1 MRRFTRHLIIAAA
14 ALPLLAT
21 AAAAQAQ
28 SSAWPTKP
36 ITVVVPYAAG
46 GPTDTVAR
54 LTALGLS
61 RQLNNHSVV
70 VENATGA
77 GGTIGANRVATAE
90 PDGHTL
96 LVHHVGIST
105 AATLYRKLPYDTR
118 TAFAPIAVL
127 TDSAMTI
134 IAREDFP
141 PNTLPELVQYLQ
153 QQKDKVSY
161 GNAGIGAASHLC
173 GMLMMSAMNVQLNTV
188 SYRGNAPVMQDLL
201 GKTLDMTCDQATNTT
216 GQIKAKK
223 VKAYAITTKQ
233 RIADLPDLPTAD
245 ESGLKGFE
253 VNVWHAL
260 YAPKGTPEAVVQRL
274 AAAARGA
281 LKDAEIVKRFAEINT
296 TTANDERAS
305 PAGLARTLNS
315 EIDKWAPLIKAAGQY
330 AD

>member
-1 MRRFTRHLIIAAA
+1 MRHLMLAAA
-14 ALPLLAT
+14 MLPFLAIGPAL
-21 AAAAQAQ
+21 AQT
-28 SSAWPTKP
+28 WPSKP
-36 ITVVVPYAAG
+36 ITVIVPYAAG

-141 PNTLPELVQYLQ
+141 PNTLPELVKYLQ

-223 VKAYAITTKQ
+223 VKAYAITTKE

-245 ESGLKGFE
+245 EAGLKGFE

-260 YAPKGTPEAVVQRL
+260 YAPKGTPDAVVQRL
-274 AAAARGA
+274 AQAARGA

>member
-1 MRRFTRHLIIAAA
+1 MRHLMLAAA
-14 ALPLLAT
+14 MLPFLAIGPAL
-21 AAAAQAQ
+21 AQT
-28 SSAWPTKP
+28 WPSKP
-36 ITVVVPYAAG
+36 ITVIVPYAAG

-141 PNTLPELVQYLQ
+141 PNTLPELVTYLQ

-223 VKAYAITTKQ
+223 VKAYAITTKE
-233 RIADLPDLPTAD
+233 RIADLPDLPDLPTAD
-245 ESGLKGFE
+245 EAGLKGFE

-260 YAPKGTPEAVVQRL
+260 YAPKGTPDAVVQRL

>member
-1 MRRFTRHLIIAAA
+1 MRSIAFA
-14 ALPLLAT
+14 AT
-21 AAAAQAQ
+21 AALLAAGISGHAAAQN
-28 SSAWPTKP
+28 WPTKP

-61 RQLNNHSVV
+61 RQLNNHTVV

-105 AATLYRKLPYDTR
+105 AATLYRKLPYDTK
-118 TAFAPIAVL
+118 TAFAPIALL

-141 PNTLPELVQYLQ
+141 PNTLPELISYLR
-153 QQKDKVSY
+153 QQKEKVSY

-173 GMLMMSAMNVQLNTV
+173 GMLMMSAMDVQLNTV
-188 SYRGNAPVMQDLL
+188 GYRGNAPIMQDLL
-201 GKTLDMTCDQATNTT
+201 GKQLDMTCDQATNTT

-223 VKAYAITTKQ
+223 VKAYAITTKE

-260 YAPKGTPEAVVQRL
+260 YAPKGTPDAVVQRL

-296 TTANDERAS
+296 TPASEARAT
-305 PAGLARTLNS
+305 PAALKAHLEA
-315 EIDKWAPLIKAAGQY
+315 EIAKWAPLINKAGQY

>member
-1 MRRFTRHLIIAAA
+1 MRHLMLAAA
-14 ALPLLAT
+14 MLPFLAIGPAL
-21 AAAAQAQ
+21 AQT
-28 SSAWPTKP
+28 WPSKP
-36 ITVVVPYAAG
+36 ITVIVPYAAG

-105 AATLYRKLPYDTR
+105 AATPYRKLPYDTR

-141 PNTLPELVQYLQ
+141 PNTLPELVTYLQ

-223 VKAYAITTKQ
+223 VKAYAITTKE

-245 ESGLKGFE
+245 EAGLKGFE

-260 YAPKGTPEAVVQRL
+260 YAPKGTPDAVVQRL

>member
-1 MRRFTRHLIIAAA
+1 MRHLIIAAA
-14 ALPLLAT
+14 LLPAL
-21 AAAAQAQ
+21 AAAPALAQ
-28 SSAWPTKP
+28 SWPSKP
-36 ITVVVPYAAG
+36 ITVIVPYAAG

-61 RQLNNHSVV
+61 RQLNNHTVV

-105 AATLYRKLPYDTR
+105 AATLYRKLPYDTK
-118 TAFAPIAVL
+118 TAFAPIALL

-141 PNTLPELVQYLQ
+141 PNTLPELIAHL
-153 QQKDKVSY
+153 KKEGNKISY

-173 GMLMMSAMNVQLNTV
+173 GMLMMSAMDVQLNTV
-188 SYRGNAPVMQDLL
+188 GYRGNAPIMQDLL
-201 GKTLDMTCDQATNTT
+201 GKQLDMTCDQATNTT
-216 GQIKAKK
+216 GQIKARK

-233 RIADLPDLPTAD
+233 RISDLPDLPTAD
-245 ESGLKGFE
+245 EAGLKGFE

-260 YAPKGTPEAVVQRL
+260 YAPKGTPDAVVQKL

-281 LKDAEIVKRFAEINT
+281 LKDAEIVKRFADINT
-296 TTANDERAS
+296 TVASDARAT
-305 PAGLARTLNS
+305 PDALKAHLYA

>member
-1 MRRFTRHLIIAAA
+1 MKHFGRRLMLAAVLLPFIAAGS
-14 ALPLLAT
+14 AL
-21 AAAAQAQ
+21 AQA
-28 SSAWPTKP
+28 WPSKP

-61 RQLNNHSVV
+61 RQLNNHTVV

-90 PDGHTL
+90 PDGHTM

-105 AATLYRKLPYDTR
+105 AATLYRKLPYDTK
-118 TAFAPIAVL
+118 TAFAPIAIL

-134 IAREDFP
+134 IARDDFP
-141 PNTLPELVQYLQ
+141 PNTLPDLIAYLR
-153 QQKDKVSY
+153 QQKEKVSY

-173 GMLMMSAMNVQLNTV
+173 GMLMMSAMGVQLNTV
-188 SYRGNAPVMQDLL
+188 GYRGNAPIMQDIL
-201 GKTLDMTCDQATNTT
+201 GKQLDMTCDQATNTT

-223 VKAYAITTKQ
+223 VKAYAITTKE

-245 ESGLKGFE
+245 EAGLKGFE

-260 YAPKGTPEAVVQRL
+260 YAPKGTPDAIVQKL
-274 AAAARGA
+274 AAAVRGA
-281 LKDAEIVKRFAEINT
+281 LKDAEIVKRFADINT
-296 TTANDERAS
+296 TVASDARAT
-305 PAGLARTLNS
+305 PQALKAHLEA
-315 EIDKWAPLIKAAGQY
+315 EIAKWAPLINAAGQY

>member
-1 MRRFTRHLIIAAA
+1 MRRIALAANVALI
-14 ALPLLAT
+14 LLAGH
-21 AAAAQAQ
+21 AAAQP
-28 SSAWPTKP
+28 WPSKP
-36 ITVVVPYAAG
+36 ITIVVPFAAG
-46 GPTDTVAR
+46 GATDTVAR

-96 LVHHVGIST
+96 LVHHVGLST

-134 IAREDFP
+134 IARDDFP
-141 PNTLPELVQYLQ
+141 PNTMPELVRYMQ

-173 GMLMMSAMNVQLNTV
+173 GMLLMSVTNAPLNTV

-201 GKTLDMTCDQATNTT
+201 GRTLDMTCDQATNTT

-223 VKAYAITTKQ
+223 VKAYAVTT
-233 RIADLPDLPTAD
+233 RTRLADLPDLPTAD
-245 ESGLKGFE
+245 ESGLKDFE
-253 VNVWHAL
+253 VNVWHGL

-274 AAAARGA
+274 AQAARGA
-281 LKDAEIVKRFAEINT
+281 LKDAEIVRRFAEINT
-296 TTANDERAS
+296 TTANDDRAS
-305 PAGLARTLNS
+305 PTGLTATLNS
-315 EIDKWAPLIKAAGQY
+315 EIDKWAPLIRAAGQY

>member
-1 MRRFTRHLIIAAA
+1 MRHLMLAAVLLPFIAT
-14 ALPLLAT
+14 AT
-21 AAAAQAQ
+21 AAQT
-28 SSAWPTKP
+28 WPSKT

-61 RQLNNHSVV
+61 RQLNNHTVL

-118 TAFAPIAVL
+118 TAFAPVALL

-134 IAREDFP
+134 IARDDFP
-141 PNTLPELVQYLQ
+141 PNTMPELIAYLR

-173 GMLMMSAMNVQLNTV
+173 GMLMMSAMGVQLNTV
-188 SYRGNAPVMQDLL
+188 GYRGNAPIMQDIL
-201 GKTLDMTCDQATNTT
+201 GKQLDMTCDQATNTT
-216 GQIKAKK
+216 GQIKARK
-223 VKAYAITTKQ
+223 VKAYAITTKE

-260 YAPKGTPEAVVQRL
+260 YAPKGTPDAIVQKL

-281 LKDAEIVKRFAEINT
+281 LKDAEIVKRFADINT
-296 TTANDERAS
+296 TPAPDARAT
-305 PAGLARTLNS
+305 PEALAKHLNA

>member
-1 MRRFTRHLIIAAA
+1 MRHLMLAA
-14 ALPLLAT
+14 ALLPFLAP
-21 AAAAQAQ
+21 AAVAQT
-28 SSAWPTKP
+28 WPSKP
-36 ITVVVPYAAG
+36 ITVIVPYAAG

-223 VKAYAITTKQ
+223 VKAYAITTKD

-245 ESGLKGFE
+245 EAGLKGFE

-260 YAPKGTPEAVVQRL
+260 YAPKGTPDAVVQRL
-274 AAAARGA
+274 AQAARGA

>member
-1 MRRFTRHLIIAAA
+1 MRHLMIAAA
-14 ALPLLAT
+14 MLPVL
-21 AAAAQAQ
+21 AAAPALAQA
-28 SSAWPTKP
+28 WPSKP

-61 RQLNNHSVV
+61 RQLNNHTVV

-105 AATLYRKLPYDTR
+105 AATLYRKLPYDTK
-118 TAFAPIAVL
+118 TSFAPIALL

-134 IAREDFP
+134 IARDDFP
-141 PNTLPELVQYLQ
+141 PNTLPELVAHL
-153 QQKDKVSY
+153 KKEGNKVSY

-173 GMLMMSAMNVQLNTV
+173 GMLMMSAMDVQLNTV
-188 SYRGNAPVMQDLL
+188 GYRGNAPVMQDLL

-233 RIADLPDLPTAD
+233 RLADLPDLPTAD
-245 ESGLKGFE
+245 EAGLKGFE

-260 YAPKGTPEAVVQRL
+260 YAPKGTPEATVQKL
-274 AAAARGA
+274 AGAVRGL
-281 LKDAEIVKRFAEINT
+281 LKDAEIVKRFADINT
-296 TTANDERAS
+296 TVASDARAT
-305 PAGLARTLNS
+305 PAALKAHLDA
-315 EIDKWAPLIKAAGQY
+315 EIEKWAPLIKAAGQY

>member
-1 MRRFTRHLIIAAA
+1 MRLAILA
-14 ALPLLAT
+14 AT
-21 AAAAQAQ
+21 ALSLVAGHAAAQN
-28 SSAWPTKP
+28 WPSKP

-61 RQLNNHSVV
+61 RQLNNHTVV

-105 AATLYRKLPYDTR
+105 AATLYRKLPYDTK
-118 TAFAPIAVL
+118 TAFAPIALL

-134 IAREDFP
+134 IARDDFP
-141 PNTLPELVQYLQ
+141 PNTLPELVTYLK
-153 QQKDKVSY
+153 QQKEKVSY

-173 GMLMMSAMNVQLNTV
+173 GMLMMSAMGVQLNTV
-188 SYRGNAPVMQDLL
+188 GYRGNAPIMQDIL
-201 GKTLDMTCDQATNTT
+201 GKQLDMTCDQATNTT

-223 VKAYAITTKQ
+223 VKAYAITTKE
-233 RIADLPDLPTAD
+233 RLADLPDLPTAD
-245 ESGLKGFE
+245 EAGLKGFE

-260 YAPKGTPEAVVQRL
+260 YAPKGTPDAIVQKL
-274 AAAARGA
+274 AAASRGLLKDKEIVQRFADINTTVASDARATPEA
-281 LKDAEIVKRFAEINT
+281 LKKHLDAEIE
-296 TTANDERAS
+296 
-305 PAGLARTLNS
+305 
-315 EIDKWAPLIKAAGQY
+315 KWAPLIKAAGQY

>member
-1 MRRFTRHLIIAAA
+1 MRHLMIAVALLPVLAAA
-14 ALPLLAT
+14 PAL
-21 AAAAQAQ
+21 AQT
-28 SSAWPTKP
+28 WPSKP

-46 GPTDTVAR
+46 GPTDTIAR

-61 RQLNNHSVV
+61 RQLNNHTVV

-105 AATLYRKLPYDTR
+105 AATLYRKLPYDTK
-118 TAFAPIAVL
+118 TAFAPIALL

-141 PNTLPELVQYLQ
+141 PNTLPELVAHL
-153 QQKDKVSY
+153 KKEGNKVSY

-173 GMLMMSAMNVQLNTV
+173 GMLMMSAMDVQLNTV
-188 SYRGNAPVMQDLL
+188 GYRGNAPIMQDLL
-201 GKTLDMTCDQATNTT
+201 GKQLDMTCDQATNTT

-223 VKAYAITTKQ
+223 VKAYAITTKE
-233 RIADLPDLPTAD
+233 RISDLPDLPTAD
-245 ESGLKGFE
+245 EAGLKGFE

-260 YAPKGTPEAVVQRL
+260 YAPKGTPDAVVQKL

-281 LKDAEIVKRFAEINT
+281 LKDAEIVKRFADINT
-296 TTANDERAS
+296 TVASDARAT
-305 PAGLARTLNS
+305 PQALKAHLDA
-315 EIDKWAPLIKAAGQY
+315 EIEKWAPLIKAAGQY

>member
-1 MRRFTRHLIIAAA
+1 MTHLGRHLMIAAA
-14 ALPLLAT
+14 VMLPF
-21 AAAAQAQ
+21 AAAPALAQ
-28 SSAWPTKP
+28 SWPSKP
-36 ITVVVPYAAG
+36 ITVIVPYAAG

-61 RQLNNHSVV
+61 RQLNNHTVV

-105 AATLYRKLPYDTR
+105 AATLYRKLPYDTK
-118 TAFAPIAVL
+118 TAFAPIALL

-141 PNTLPELVQYLQ
+141 PNTLPELVAHL
-153 QQKDKVSY
+153 KKEGGKVSY

-173 GMLMMSAMNVQLNTV
+173 GMLMMSAMDVQLNTV
-188 SYRGNAPVMQDLL
+188 GYRGNAPVMQDLL
-201 GKTLDMTCDQATNTT
+201 GKQLDMTCDQATNTT

-233 RIADLPDLPTAD
+233 RLADLPDLPTAD
-245 ESGLKGFE
+245 EAGLKGFE

-260 YAPKGTPEAVVQRL
+260 YAPKGTPEAVVQKL

-281 LKDAEIVKRFAEINT
+281 LKDAEIVKRFADINT
-296 TTANDERAS
+296 TVASDARAT
-305 PAGLARTLNS
+305 PAALKAHLYA

>member
-1 MRRFTRHLIIAAA
+1 MRHLMIAAA
-14 ALPLLAT
+14 LLPVL
-21 AAAAQAQ
+21 AAAPALAQA
-28 SSAWPTKP
+28 WPSKP

-61 RQLNNHSVV
+61 RQLNNHTVV

-118 TAFAPIAVL
+118 TSFAPIALL

-134 IAREDFP
+134 IARDDFP
-141 PNTLPELVQYLQ
+141 PNTLPELVAHL
-153 QQKDKVSY
+153 KKEGNKVSY

-173 GMLMMSAMNVQLNTV
+173 GMLMMSAMDVQLNTV
-188 SYRGNAPVMQDLL
+188 GYRGNAPVMQDLL

-233 RIADLPDLPTAD
+233 RLADLPDLPTAD
-245 ESGLKGFE
+245 EAGLKGFE

-260 YAPKGTPEAVVQRL
+260 YAPKGTPEATVQKL
-274 AAAARGA
+274 AGAVRGL
-281 LKDAEIVKRFAEINT
+281 LKDAEIVKRFADINT
-296 TTANDERAS
+296 TVASDARAT
-305 PAGLARTLNS
+305 PAALKAHLDA
-315 EIDKWAPLIKAAGQY
+315 EIEKWAPLIKAAGQY

>member
-1 MRRFTRHLIIAAA
+1 MRSLALAAPVALI
-14 ALPLLAT
+14 LLAGH
-21 AAAAQAQ
+21 AAAQ
-28 SSAWPTKP
+28 SWPSKP
-36 ITVVVPYAAG
+36 VTIVVPFAAG
-46 GPTDTVAR
+46 GATDTVAR

-96 LVHHVGIST
+96 LVHHVGLST

-134 IAREDFP
+134 IARDDFP
-141 PNTLPELVQYLQ
+141 PNTMPELVRYMQ
-153 QQKDKVSY
+153 QHKDKVSY

-173 GMLMMSAMNVQLNTV
+173 GMLLMSVTKAPLNTV

-216 GQIKAKK
+216 GQIKARK
-223 VKAYAITTKQ
+223 VKAYAVTTTT
-233 RIADLPDLPTAD
+233 RLADLPDLPTVD

-253 VNVWHAL
+253 VNVWHGL

-274 AAAARGA
+274 AQAARGA

-296 TTANDERAS
+296 TTANDDRAS
-305 PAGLARTLNS
+305 PVGLTRTLNS

>member
-1 MRRFTRHLIIAAA
+1 MRHLMIAAA
-14 ALPLLAT
+14 LALPFVAGSAL
-21 AAAAQAQ
+21 AQ
-28 SSAWPTKP
+28 SWPSKP
-36 ITVVVPYAAG
+36 ITVIVPYAAG

-61 RQLNNHSVV
+61 RQLNNHTVV

-118 TAFAPIAVL
+118 TAFAPIALL

-141 PNTLPELVQYLQ
+141 PNTLPELVAHL
-153 QQKDKVSY
+153 KKEGTKVSY

-173 GMLMMSAMNVQLNTV
+173 GMLMMSAMGVQLNTV
-188 SYRGNAPVMQDLL
+188 GYRGNAPVMQDLL
-201 GKTLDMTCDQATNTT
+201 GKQLDMTCDQATNTT

-233 RIADLPDLPTAD
+233 RLADLPDLPTAD
-245 ESGLKGFE
+245 EAGLKGFE

-260 YAPKGTPEAVVQRL
+260 YAPKGTPEATVQKL

-281 LKDAEIVKRFAEINT
+281 LKDAEIVRRFAEINT
-296 TTANDERAS
+296 TVASDARAT
-305 PAGLARTLNS
+305 PDALKAHLNA

>member
-14 ALPLLAT
+14 VLPLLAT

-141 PNTLPELVQYLQ
+141 PNTLPELVKYLQ

-223 VKAYAITTKQ
+223 VKAYAITTKE
-233 RIADLPDLPTAD
+233 RLADLPDLATAD
-245 ESGLKGFE
+245 EAGLKGFE

-260 YAPKGTPEAVVQRL
+260 YAPKGTPDAVVQRL

-305 PAGLARTLNS
+305 PAGLTRTLNS

>member
-1 MRRFTRHLIIAAA
+1 MTHLGRHLMLAAA
-14 ALPLLAT
+14 VMLPFAAGSAL
-21 AAAAQAQ
+21 AQ
-28 SSAWPTKP
+28 SWPSKP
-36 ITVVVPYAAG
+36 ITVIVPYAAG

-61 RQLNNHSVV
+61 RQLNNHTVV

-105 AATLYRKLPYDTR
+105 AATLYRKLPYDTK
-118 TAFAPIAVL
+118 TAFAPIALL

-141 PNTLPELVQYLQ
+141 PNTLPELIAHL
-153 QQKDKVSY
+153 KKEGGKVSY

-173 GMLMMSAMNVQLNTV
+173 GMLMMSAMDVQLNTV
-188 SYRGNAPVMQDLL
+188 GYRGNAPVMQDLL
-201 GKTLDMTCDQATNTT
+201 GKQLDMTCDQATNTT

-233 RIADLPDLPTAD
+233 RLADLPDLPTAD
-245 ESGLKGFE
+245 EAGLKGFE

-260 YAPKGTPEAVVQRL
+260 YAPKGTPDAIVQKL
-274 AAAARGA
+274 ATAARGA
-281 LKDAEIVKRFAEINT
+281 LKDAEIVRRFGEINT
-296 TTANDERAS
+296 TVASPERAT
-305 PAGLARTLNS
+305 PEALKAHLYA